1 MKPRFVCHLCW
12 LRDKRIHRRCIWF
25 FKVEKERRGFQ
36 VKCTAW
42 KAQRDK
48 NAHVALSSVVEQ
60 RINGQEESFKHSHGR
75 LWASLCCLEV
85 TKIRKIKWPHLSYGT
100 LHLTIVG
107 GMDFCGYEQQWI
119 LWDTEQNM
127 CVCVCVWERERERER
142 ETEIWTFYWR
152 EKTYS
157 FHQSSQHKRNNNNKL
172 KY

>member
-1 MKPRFVCHLCW
+1 MKPRFVCNLCW

-60 RINGQEESFKHSHGR
+60 RINGQEESFEHSHGR

-85 TKIRKIKWPHLSYGT
+85 TRIRKIKRPHLSYGT
-100 LHLTIVG
+100 LHLTVVG
-107 GMDFCGYEQQWI
+107 EWTSVGMSSNEYFGIQSKI
-119 LWDTEQNM
+119 
-127 CVCVCVWERERERER
+127 CVCVCVCERERERDRQRFGHFTGER
-142 ETEIWTFYWR
+142 KLIVFIKALNIREIIII
-152 EKTYS
+152 
-157 FHQSSQHKRNNNNKL
+157 N
-172 KY
+172 